1 MPVPYGLGRKVRLEN
16 PPRSPFPKGER
27 KDIRNG
33 EGGTGIA

>member
-1 MPVPYGLGRKVRLEN
+1 MPVPYGLGRKVRFEN
-16 PPRSPFPKGER
+16 PPPSSFPKGEI